1 MMRYTKLVRFTPYFL
16 AASLLPIVAW
26 GDLRTGLEPF
36 LEQHCYDCHDDFDNE
51 GDLNLLDL
59 KFKPNDP
66 NNQSLWQK
74 VFERVEAGEMP
85 PKKKKRP
92 AHEDLEK
99 FLGALE
105 TPLVKADQAEL
116 AIKGRVNSRRLT
128 REEYEYSMHDL
139 LGVGIP
145 LGDHLTAESSEG
157 FDNKADTQ
165 QLSHFHLNGYLRAA
179 GAALDEAFKRA
190 SGSTEKFK
198 KVYSP
203 GILASTRG
211 RGNPRGPQFIEGKAV
226 AWRANVLFYGRMTAT
241 EVPKDG
247 WYRVTVKDIAAI
259 NPGPDGV
266 VWGTLQAGYG
276 HSDDPLLTDIGK
288 IEATAEPQTK
298 TFLAWMKAEDILL
311 LRPIEGARNIARIS
325 QGGSVKYNGW
335 KLREEG
341 YDGISFKGISIE
353 RVYPKGNR
361 EVIRKNLFD
370 DLAEKNLRKDIEEPQ
385 KLLRRLIQR
394 FAYMAWRRPV
404 EIDELTLYFALADA
418 KLKETRLFASALKTA
433 YHAILTSPHFLTL
446 IERPGKLDDYALA
459 SRLSYFLWKSSPD
472 WRLRKLAREGILS
485 DPAVLRAETNRLLA
499 HRKSKRFI
507 ESFTD
512 QWLELREI
520 NFTQPDPKRFRG
532 FDPVLQ
538 ASMVEETQAFIT
550 ELVKK
555 DLSVKNFLKSEFSF
569 LNTRLKNHYG
579 LTKLWVKPGSGLQ
592 KVKLKPGQRSGLL
605 TQGSI
610 LKVTADGSATS
621 PILRGVWINE
631 RILGHHI
638 PPPPPN
644 IPAVEPDIRGAVS
657 IRDQLAKHSN
667 QTSCAS
673 CHVKIDP
680 PGFALESYDPIGNYR
695 ISYGSKKTSAKV
707 DPSGET
713 TDGATFDDYEGWR
726 KIYLDRPE
734 VLARAFAKQVLEFS
748 TGGEIRFSD
757 REVLDRIVAD
767 SGQKDHGLK
776 SIIQACVS
784 SSIFKSK

>member
-1 MMRYTKLVRFTPYFL
+1 MRNRKPVRFSTL
-16 AASLLPIVAW
+16 ILSASLLIQAASADV
-26 GDLRTGLEPF
+26 RTDLEPF
-36 LEQHCYDCHDDFDNE
+36 LEQHCYDCHDDFDHE

-59 KFKPNDP
+59 KFDP
-66 NNQSLWQK
+66 SDPRNLAIWK
-74 VFERVEAGEMP
+74 DVFVRVEDGEMP

-92 AHEDLEK
+92 EAGAMATFLKSLEKPLMDAELEDLK
-99 FLGALE
+99 
-105 TPLVKADQAEL
+105 
-116 AIKGRVNSRRLT
+116 INGRVHSRRLT

-139 LGVGIP
+139 LGIGIP
-145 LGDHLTAESSEG
+145 LGDYLTAEASEG

-179 GAALDEAFKRA
+179 AAALDEAFARA
-190 SGSTEKFK
+190 SGGEEKFK

-226 AWRANVLFYGRMTAT
+226 AWRASVQFYGRMTAT

-247 WYRVTVKDIAAI
+247 WYRITVKDVEAI

-266 VWGTLQAGYG
+266 VWGTLQTGYG

-288 IEATAEPQTK
+288 IEATADPQTK

-311 LRPIEGARNIARIS
+311 LRPVEGGRKIARVNR
-325 QGGSVKYNGW
+325 GGTVQYQGW
-335 KLREEG
+335 KLRKEG
-341 YDGISFKGISIE
+341 YDGISFKGINIE
-353 RVYPKGNR
+353 RVYPKGKR

-370 DLAEKNLRKDIEEPQ
+370 DLAKKNIQRDIEKPQ
-385 KLLRRLIQR
+385 KELRRLIQR
-394 FAYMAWRRPV
+394 FASIAWRRPV
-404 EIDELTLYFALADA
+404 KVDELTPYFALANA
-418 KLKETRLFASALKTA
+418 KLKDTGLFPSALKAA
-433 YHAILTSPHFLTL
+433 YHAVLTSPRFLTL
-446 IERPGKLDDYALA
+446 IERPGKLDDHALA

-472 WRLRKLAREGILS
+472 WRLRKLAREGTLS

-499 HRKSKRFI
+499 HQKSKRFI
-507 ESFTD
+507 QSFTD

-520 NFTQPDPKRFRG
+520 DFTQPDPRRFRS
-532 FDPVLQ
+532 FDPALQ
-538 ASMVEETQAFIT
+538 SSMVEETQAFIT

-555 DLSVKNFLKSEFSF
+555 DLSVKNFLKSDFAF
-569 LNTRLKNHYG
+569 LNTRLKNHYN
-579 LTKLWVKPGSGLQ
+579 LENLWVKHGSGLQ

-657 IRDQLAKHSN
+657 IRDQLAKHST

-695 ISYGSKKTSAKV
+695 TTYGAKKSSAKV

-713 TDGATFDDYEGWR
+713 TDGAAFDDYEGWR
-726 KIYLDRPE
+726 NIYLERPE

-748 TGGEIRFSD
+748 TGGEIRFGD
-757 REVLDRIVAD
+757 REVLDRIVTAAEK
-767 SGQKDHGLK
+767 KDHGLK

-784 SSIFKSK
+784 SPIFQTK